1 MKRACF
7 LVVAAA
13 TACLVLARPASAH
26 SDADDA
32 LPARLPLW
40 QTTIVEYRWTFLTPV
55 WIVEPRTYRARV
67 TAPSFR
73 TATID
78 VPSVEWTSERRKVAR
93 VAEFS
98 CKYGDLL
105 LPNACTTTW
114 RDVWID
120 VPVPVVRR
128 DSIDIDVMQWTPT
141 EWRTTVDVPR
151 LVWREETLVVSLPAI
166 QK

>member
-1 MKRACF
+1 M
-7 LVVAAA
+7 
-13 TACLVLARPASAH
+13 LARPASAH

-151 LVWREETLVVSLPAI
+151 LVWREETLVVSLPAV

>member
-1 MKRACF
+1 M
-7 LVVAAA
+7 
-13 TACLVLARPASAH
+13 
-26 SDADDA
+26 
-32 LPARLPLW
+32 
-40 QTTIVEYRWTFLTPV
+40 
-55 WIVEPRTYRARV
+55 
-67 TAPSFR
+67 
-73 TATID
+73 
-78 VPSVEWTSERRKVAR
+78 
-93 VAEFS
+93 AEFS

-151 LVWREETLVVSLPAI
+151 LVWREETLVVSLPAV